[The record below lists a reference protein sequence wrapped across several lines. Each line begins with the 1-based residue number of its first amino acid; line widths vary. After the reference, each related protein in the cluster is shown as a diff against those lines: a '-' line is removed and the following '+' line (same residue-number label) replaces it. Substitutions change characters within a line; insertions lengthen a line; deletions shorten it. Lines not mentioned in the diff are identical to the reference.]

1 MNRVE
6 AVAYQ
11 KSLRGFADLNDWAA
25 PHAVTLTLRQRL
37 TLGTAAGVSLVWL
50 TREAASQN
58 YRHFLSLLSTSVLG
72 KAATRFGRRVR
83 SISVI
88 EGGSGKRLHIH
99 AVIDCPR
106 EDLVEQFP
114 LMIEQAWLK
123 TQWGFGQIDVQPD
136 ADRGWIDYI
145 SKFRDKPV
153 YADAIDWENCHNSD
167 CRV

>member
-1 MNRVE
+1 
-6 AVAYQ
+6 
-11 KSLRGFADLNDWAA
+11 
-25 PHAVTLTLRQRL
+25 
-37 TLGTAAGVSLVWL
+37 
-50 TREAASQN
+50 
-58 YRHFLSLLSTSVLG
+58 
-72 KAATRFGRRVR
+72 
-83 SISVI
+83 VI

-136 ADRGWIDYI
+136 TDRGWIDYI